1 MKINKQL
8 FEDVLSGKLKGT
20 FVLRNGFMCSGN
32 QLGRNDNWHAESC
45 PYRIRYRV
53 YKSNGV
59 FGLFTVGDSWD
70 IIDFIPDTNMKEVD
84 FDFNLAKKILS
95 NEIRGEITNN
105 GNYPILILDINE
117 NEDYPLVTKVKGRD
131 GWNVIKYNKKGVPQ
145 GWDGHK
151 QTLHLKIKLQNMKE
165 NELTIEIPN
174 GKIVDW
180 DESKKQNKIVLKD
193 KQLTYED
200 VCKKLS
206 DKNSGHFYINGV
218 GDIEHSYTNP
228 GLINTASSEHQLEC
242 ILAKNK
248 FANVA
253 KYLNDGW
260 KPSGYIFGWFICA
273 CGEELEIRDR
283 NDYKFNNN
291 IIFKTKEL
299 AQQAIEILGE
309 ETVKLALEPLG
320 I

>member
-1 MKINKQL
+1 MEINKQL

-20 FVLRNGFMCSGN
+20 FVFRN
-32 QLGRNDNWHAESC
+32 QLTCNSDELTRNTTD
-45 PYRIRYRV
+45 R
-53 YKSNGV
+53 YKSTHPYSIKNWSYTLSGMYHFCGESNV
-59 FGLFTVGDSWD
+59 D
-70 IIDFIPDTNMKEVD
+70 IIDFIPDT
-84 FDFNLAKKILS
+84 
-95 NEIRGEITNN
+95 
-105 GNYPILILDINE
+105 
-117 NEDYPLVTKVKGRD
+117 
-131 GWNVIKYNKKGVPQ
+131 
-145 GWDGHK
+145 
-151 QTLHLKIKLQNMKE
+151 NMKE

-200 VCKKLS
+200 ICKKLF
-206 DKNSGHFYINGV
+206 NN
-218 GDIEHSYTNP
+218 EHYTIAWEGYPIKCCAAIYN
-228 GLINTASSEHQLEC
+228 ASNATTEHQLEC

-248 FANVA
+248 LATVA

-273 CGEELEIRDR
+273 CGKELEIRDR

-291 IIFKTKEL
+291 IIFKTKKL
-299 AQQAIEILGE
+299 AEKAIEILGKKTIE
-309 ETVKLALEPLG
+309 LALEPLG